1 MKPLLDFPTAR
12 TGLTRWLLAAL
23 MLAAAALTLSH
34 PGHAAGDD
42 MKVQAVLVAE
52 PAALSPGQPFWIS
65 LRQTIAPGWHT
76 YWVNPGDSGQ
86 GTVLDWDLPPG
97 FTVEP
102 IAWPVP
108 ERIPFGPL
116 MSFGYKGEVDLLV
129 RVHPPADLPPGET
142 VTLRAEAEWLVCAD
156 VCIPEWDDLEIAL
169 PVAAGARQPPPSS
182 DSAARFHAARAAL
195 PVASPWPVAAARVDD
210 RLLLTV
216 EAPSLAATLTPGAES
231 SDLLFFPD
239 LDGVIENA
247 APQALA
253 VEGDRLILS
262 IPAARNL
269 EAGPGSHLSGLLVAR
284 LPDSS
289 MPDSSM
295 PGGNTPD
302 VGTLGGGDRDVQGF
316 TFTAAPVSAVGGSAA
331 AGSGAGH
338 GGAGDGMALLAGI
351 GLLEALLLA
360 LLGGAILNLMPCVF
374 PVIAMK
380 AMGLVQKTGA
390 PAAAIRRHGLA
401 YALGVLV
408 SFGAIGVALL
418 AIKAGGAAIGW
429 GFQLQSPVFVALMA
443 YLMLA
448 VGLNLS
454 GVFTIGERLMG
465 VGQTAAAKPGTGG
478 AFLTGVLASAVAAP
492 CTAPFMATA
501 IGFALVQ
508 SPPVAMAVLLAV
520 GLGMAL
526 PYLLLTWI
534 PGALRFLPRPGAWME
549 HLRRFLAFPM
559 YGAAAWLVWV
569 LSQQAGS
576 AGVMIVLGGGVL
588 MALGFWLWQTA
599 KSAGQ
604 AGGRRFWRAAGHA
617 AAAAVL
623 VLAVTMTFSLRAPG
637 PGTIAADGE
646 SVDRIGSGPA
656 WEAFSETRLA
666 ELQAAGQPVFVNFT
680 AAWCITCDV
689 NERLALSSATM
700 RDLFERGDIAYLKGD
715 WTNRNPE
722 VTRMLERFG
731 RSGVPLYLLYA
742 PDGTTEVL
750 PQILTEEIVAG
761 ALRRLPGSTAGT
773 AAPARADAAGMTP
786 QPPATPPS

>member
-1 MKPLLDFPTAR
+1 MRWLPTA
-12 TGLTRWLLAAL
+12 LIFALLSAVAATVPL
-23 MLAAAALTLSH
+23 R

-42 MKVQAVLVAE
+42 AKVRAVLVAE
-52 PAALSPGQPFWIS
+52 PAAVVPGQPFWIS
-65 LRQTIAPGWHT
+65 LRQRIAPGWHT

-86 GTVLDWDLPPG
+86 GTVLEWDLPPG
-97 FTVEP
+97 FAVEP

-116 MSFGYKGEVDLLV
+116 MSFGYKGEVDLLM

-169 PVAAGARQPPPSS
+169 PVAAGAQQPPPSP

-216 EAPSLAATLTPGAES
+216 EAPSLAATLTPGLES

-262 IPAARNL
+262 VPAARNL
-269 EAGPGSHLSGLLVAR
+269 DTGPGSELSGLLVAR
-284 LPDSS
+284 LPDGRT
-289 MPDSSM
+289 
-295 PGGNTPD
+295 PGGD
-302 VGTLGGGDRDVQGF
+302 GGDVQGF
-316 TFTAAPVSAVGGSAA
+316 TFTAAPVRAESGSAA
-331 AGSGAGH
+331 GFGAGF
-338 GGAGDGMALLAGI
+338 GAGNARAGDGMALLAGI

-390 PAAAIRRHGLA
+390 PAAAIRKHGLA

-465 VGQTAAAKPGTGG
+465 VGQTAAARPGTGG

-508 SPPVAMAVLLAV
+508 SPPVALAVLLAV

-549 HLRRFLAFPM
+549 YLRRVLAFPM

-569 LSQQAGS
+569 LSQQAGPT
-576 AGVMIVLGGGVL
+576 GVMIVLGGGVL
-588 MALGFWLWQTA
+588 LALGFWLWQVA
-599 KSAGQ
+599 KQAGQ
-604 AGGRRFWRAAGHA
+604 VGGRGFWRLAGHA

-623 VLAVTMTFSLRAPG
+623 VLAVGMTFSLRAPG
-637 PGTIAADGE
+637 PGGIAGGGDTI
-646 SVDRIGSGPA
+646 DRVGAGPA
-656 WEAFSETRLA
+656 WESFSEARLA
-666 ELQAAGQPVFVNFT
+666 ELRAAGQPVFVNFT

-689 NERLALSSATM
+689 NERLALSSSAM
-700 RDLFERGDIAYLKGD
+700 RDLFEGGGIAYLKGD

-742 PDGTTEVL
+742 PDGSTEVL
-750 PQILTEEIVAG
+750 PQILTEDIVAS
-761 ALRRLPGSTAGT
+761 ALRRLPGGT
-773 AAPARADAAGMTP
+773 AATPLSTRRAAAGAGT
-786 QPPATPPS
+786 QAGTTPPS